1 MRCADARTRLDAYL
15 AGELP
20 PGISGDIDG
29 HLANCLPCREAL
41 ARLRQLAEM
50 LRQSQTPPVPDGF
63 AERVMMAARQRRKD
77 TPAIVLSW
85 NPLAWRLSEPMRA
98 AAAAMLVTG
107 LGLGILMGRGA
118 WRGPYPVGA
127 VARTDPLAIY
137 NLDYLTDAPNGSL
150 SQSYLALVSGQNGQG
165 R

>member
-1 MRCADARTRLDAYL
+1 MRCEDVRTKLDAHL

-20 PGISGDIDG
+20 PGMSAGIAA
-29 HLANCLPCREAL
+29 HTANCQGCREAL
-41 ARLRQLAEM
+41 ARLRQLAET
-50 LRQSQTPPVPDGF
+50 LRQSRTPPVPDGF
-63 AERVMMAARQRRKD
+63 AERVMMAARQRRTVK
-77 TPAIVLSW
+77 PAIVLSW
-85 NPLAWRLSEPMRA
+85 NPLVWRLSAPMRA
-98 AAAAMLVTG
+98 AAAAMLVAG
-107 LGLGILMGRGA
+107 LGLGIFMGRGA
-118 WRGPYPVGA
+118 WRGASSSEA